1 MGCRLAMLRR
11 SWPAHPMRSS
21 AARFSPLLT
30 LVVSSASSA
39 WQLISVGYVAEAL
52 SGARL
57 SVR

>member
-1 MGCRLAMLRR
+1 
-11 SWPAHPMRSS
+11 MRSS

-30 LVVSSASSA
+30 PA
-39 WQLISVGYVAEAL
+39 WRLISVGYVAEAL